1 MILRKSSLLPL
12 LLSASST
19 TAYFAQVA
27 NAHVELVAGSE
38 PSAETVDNRASLQA
52 SVPSLWNSLENALEQ
67 KSELEYAAP
76 KIMSLFEEWV
86 ERFGKEYENV
96 EEKSR
101 RMLVWLEN
109 HGEYQRV
116 STTHLIV

>member
-1 MILRKSSLLPL
+1 MILRKSTLLPI

-19 TAYFAQVA
+19 TAYFSQVA
-27 NAHVELVAGSE
+27 NAHVDFVAQG
-38 PSAETVDNRASLQA
+38 AETVDNRASLQGG
-52 SVPSLWNSLENALEQ
+52 VPSLWNSLENALEQ
-67 KSELEYAAP
+67 KSELGYAAP

-86 ERFGKEYENV
+86 EKFGKEYETV

-109 HGEYQRV
+109 HGE
-116 STTHLIV
+116 